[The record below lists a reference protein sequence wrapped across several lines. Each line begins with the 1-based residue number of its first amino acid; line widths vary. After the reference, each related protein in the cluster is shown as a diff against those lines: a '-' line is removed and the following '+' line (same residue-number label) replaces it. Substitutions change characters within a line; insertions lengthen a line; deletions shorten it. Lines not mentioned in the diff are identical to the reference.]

1 MFTKASKPPHPP
13 AVYLQG
19 FIIADAWMWTFVSL
33 PLISPLV
40 TNQRGKRKGEVLEL
54 GQNQDHHQD
63 RERWEGRI
71 VAVAV
76 ALVTRII
83 NTCSTST
90 TTTCSTAK

>member
-54 GQNQDHHQD
+54 GQHQDHHQD
-63 RERWEGRI
+63 RAAVGRKDSG
-71 VAVAV
+71 
-76 ALVTRII
+76 
-83 NTCSTST
+83 CSSSTSDT
-90 TTTCSTAK
+90 HYQHL